1 MIMWCATN
9 RIEYN
14 LVSFI
19 VCVTYHSDVRV
30 VSQACLAQEREILQS
45 GRLRRRRRRK
55 GRETSER
62 VVRPPLPRD
71 AKLNLRIAPSSGGC
85 TCWLILTSPWLLT
98 LLHSWDL
105 ENSTR
110 GILDMRLVSSI
121 SMQCTIGR
129 CVSGLRCVLKRCDC
143 VWAVHSGACVAG
155 SEIARRASSM
165 RMRVLARIGARA

>member
-1 MIMWCATN
+1 M
-9 RIEYN
+9 
-14 LVSFI
+14 
-19 VCVTYHSDVRV
+19 TYHSDVRV

-45 GRLRRRRRRK
+45 GRLRRRRRK

-71 AKLNLRIAPSSGGC
+71 AKLNLQIAPSSGGC

-110 GILDMRLVSSI
+110 GYEVRINAHTVV
-121 SMQCTIGR
+121 R
-129 CVSGLRCVLKRCDC
+129 CVSGLRCVLERCDC
-143 VWAVHSGACVAG
+143 VWAVHSGARACVAG
-155 SEIARRASSM
+155 ATCI
-165 RMRVLARIGARA
+165 